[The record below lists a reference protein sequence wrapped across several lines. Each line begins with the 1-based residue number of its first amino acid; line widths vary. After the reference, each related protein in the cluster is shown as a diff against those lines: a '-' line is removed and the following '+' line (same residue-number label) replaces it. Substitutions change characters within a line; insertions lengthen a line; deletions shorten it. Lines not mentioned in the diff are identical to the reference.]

1 MNTTF
6 ELMIIDTSYRQK
18 ITELCNQ
25 HHVESLYL
33 FGSATKGTLKESS
46 DIDLLVKFKQFALEN
61 YFINYMDLKDKLKL
75 LFNREIDLVEA
86 QTLKNPYL
94 IKSINSSKELLY
106 G

>member
-6 ELMIIDTSYRQK
+6 ELMTIDTSYRQK
-18 ITELCNQ
+18 IIALCKQ

-33 FGSATKGTLKESS
+33 FGSTAKGTLKENS

-61 YFINYMDLKDKLKL
+61 YFINYMDFKDKLKL

-94 IKSINSSKELLY
+94 IKSINASKELLY
-106 G
+106 R

>member
-6 ELMIIDTSYRQK
+6 ELMTIDTLYRQQ
-18 ITELCNQ
+18 ITALCNQ
-25 HHVESLYL
+25 HHVETLYL
-33 FGSATKGTLKESS
+33 FGSAAKGKLKESS

-61 YFINYMDLKDKLKL
+61 YFNNYMDLKDKLKL